1 MSMPLPLEEVKLWL
15 RLEATDTTEDTIL
28 QSIIAA
34 AGEYLRSA
42 LPSWIDPAK
51 NPPAKMLVLS
61 LVADMYENRD
71 TIADVRYAAQL
82 AGYRQ
87 TVQSLIAQLKYAY
100 PHVETTKLP
109 EAKAGVE
116 YSATVRAAGGTP
128 PYTWQ
133 IRDGELPPGVSLD
146 SQTGGITGIP
156 TVAGRYTVTVEAKDM
171 DTRTA
176 SRPVAITVVDSS

>member
-1 MSMPLPLEEVKLWL
+1 MSMPLPLNEVKQWL
-15 RLEATDTTEDTIL
+15 RADHDDEDTIL

-34 AGEYLRSA
+34 AEEYVRSA

-71 TIADVRYAAQL
+71 TVADVRYAAQL

-100 PHVETTKLP
+100 PHIETTRLP

-116 YSATVRAAGGTP
+116 YSATVLATGGTP

-133 IRDGELPPGVSLD
+133 ILGGELPPGLSLD
-146 SQTGGITGIP
+146 PQTGGITGIP
-156 TVAGRYTVTVEAKDM
+156 TVAGRYTVTMEAKDM
-171 DTRTA
+171 DNRTA